1 MFVQIIIGSV
11 KDPEVFLGQ
20 SERWPAELKPGA
32 TGYLGCTWG
41 IAADG
46 TGVIAARFASADDA
60 KHNADRPEQGE
71 WWRSMEPAI
80 GDATFQDCATVDTF
94 MGGGSD
100 AAGFVQVIRGR
111 VKNETEARTMM
122 DEAQEQLRSARPDIL
137 GGIIAWHGDGGGFTQ
152 LMYFRS
158 EADAHAG
165 ERDLAESDVDE
176 RYREMMATPPTF
188 VDLTEPHFD

>member
-1 MFVQIIIGSV
+1 MFVEIITATVS
-11 KDPEVFLGQ
+11 DPEGFLRQ
-20 SERWPAELKPGA
+20 SARWPVELKPGA

-60 KHNADRPEQGE
+60 KRNADRPEQGE
-71 WWRSMEPAI
+71 WWRNMEPALS
-80 GDATFQDCATVDTF
+80 DPTFQDCATVDTF

-100 AAGFVQVIRGR
+100 EAGFVQVIQGR
-111 VKNETEARTMM
+111 AKDEAAARTMM
-122 DEAQEQLRSARPDIL
+122 DTAQEQLRTARPDIL
-137 GGIIAWHGDGGGFTQ
+137 GGVIAWHGDGGGFTQ

-165 ERDLAESDVDE
+165 ERDLTDSDVDAQ
-176 RYREMMATPPTF
+176 YREMMAEPPTF
-188 VDLTEPHFD
+188 IDLTDPHFD